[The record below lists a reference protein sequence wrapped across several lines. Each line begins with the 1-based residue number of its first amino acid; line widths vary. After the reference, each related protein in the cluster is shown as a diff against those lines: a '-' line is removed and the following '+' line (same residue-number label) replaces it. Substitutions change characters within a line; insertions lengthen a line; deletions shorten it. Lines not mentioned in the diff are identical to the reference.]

1 MGDSTTV
8 HQTCGSK
15 RHTVKEI
22 SQLGKKI
29 EDSDGRQ
36 LSLWQALAH
45 TYYYNVPSCR
55 MEARTVLTEI
65 TPPHSFVTGI
75 LERSCTR

>member
-1 MGDSTTV
+1 MEDSTTA
-8 HQTCGSK
+8 HQIRGSK

-29 EDSDGRQ
+29 EDGDRRQ
-36 LSLWQALAH
+36 LSLWQAH

-55 MEARTVLTEI
+55 MEARMVLTEI
-65 TPPHSFVTGI
+65 RPPHSFVTGI